1 MGHGDE
7 APGHTFDLEFF
18 LDLKNKVNDIHKRI
32 DDANHDIVY
41 QSPFF
46 GQLAGNGT
54 LDQPEQNAVP
64 LGLCWGVR
72 RFVATGFT
80 AGTVTAIS
88 SQGIEPVM
96 QAGVT
101 NGFQYFAKGAVVLQ
115 PGDRLQFVAAGITGG
130 PVLIFG
136 MADTFPYWYLR
147 RYLD

>member
-1 MGHGDE
+1 MGNGIGVALD
-7 APGHTFDLEFF
+7 AEFF
-18 LDLKNKVNDIHKRI
+18 LNLDKKVSDLHKKL
-32 DDANHDIVY
+32 DDADHDIVY
-41 QSPFF
+41 QTPFF

-54 LDQPEQNAVP
+54 YDQPEQLAVP

-80 AGTVTAIS
+80 AGTVTAMS
-88 SQGIEPVM
+88 SQGIEPVA
-96 QAGVT
+96 QAGTT
-101 NGFQYFAKGAVVLQ
+101 NGFQYFAKGTIVLQ

-147 RYLD
+147 KYLD